1 MKTSEALDMQGC
13 LTLQLCDAA
22 GRMIHRQSAPN
33 HIVLSGRDLVA
44 RMFVL
49 GDLKPISHL
58 AVGKGIQAVT
68 ASDTKLATEIAR
80 VPIKPLQLDRD
91 LLEISTEDGKDKRK
105 KVVIHAELG
114 YAQGNETLT
123 EAALFNQNGIMYN
136 RIVFAPVQKTQ
147 DFVLTLIWEITF

>member
-1 MKTSEALDMQGC
+1 MKTSDILEMQGH
-13 LTLQLCDAA
+13 LTLYLCDAA
-22 GRMIHRQSAPN
+22 GTVLQRQAAPN

-58 AVGKGIQAVT
+58 AVGRGTQAVT
-68 ASDTKLATEIAR
+68 PADTKLGDEVTR
-80 VPIKPLQLDRD
+80 VAIKPLQLDRD

-105 KVVIHAELG
+105 KVIIHAELG
-114 YAQGNETLT
+114 FAQGNETLT